1 MRKIA
6 LLIALLC
13 TAGSA
18 HAAGL
23 GSVDVTGF
31 ADVYWGFDPG
41 ATVGTDRNYTTQAL
55 RSREFGLNYGVVT
68 ARYSSPEGISAAFGL
83 HAGSYVE
90 SNYAAEPEA
99 WRPVAEAWVQYEF
112 AERWTV
118 KAGIFPSH
126 IGAETA
132 LSIQNIAL
140 TRSLIADYSPYYE
153 TGVSLSHS
161 ADKFSF
167 SVLLLNGWQN
177 IRETN
182 ADKAVGTALAVQ
194 ASENISV
201 AWNTFTGNEQ
211 PEGRPSLYRVFNN
224 FIGTYRDSSGVE
236 VAASFDLGV
245 QEVQE
250 GEANLWYGCALL
262 GRVPLSERLGIGMR
276 VERYSDPKGVI
287 VTTSPTS
294 SFVCNGASVNLDF
307 RPQPALALRAEVRYL
322 RAEEAV
328 FNDRGNLSNN
338 NISFALSAG
347 VLF

>member
-1 MRKIA
+1 MKRISILLA
-6 LLIALLC
+6 LFCMAEY
-13 TAGSA
+13 AQ
-18 HAAGL
+18 AADS
-23 GSVDVTGF
+23 GSVQVSGF

-41 ATVGTDRNYTTQAL
+41 ATVGTDRNYTTQML

-68 ARYSSPEGISAAFGL
+68 AKYSSADGISAAFGL

-90 SNYAAEPEA
+90 ANYAAEPEA
-99 WRPVAEAWVQYEF
+99 WRSVSEVWVQYEF
-112 AERWTV
+112 AERWTI

-153 TGVSLSHS
+153 TGVALSHS
-161 ADKFSF
+161 ADNLSF

-182 ADKAVGTALAVQ
+182 ADKAVGTALAIQ

-201 AWNTFTGNEQ
+201 AWNTFAGNEQ
-211 PEGRPSLYRVFNN
+211 ADGSPSLYRVFNN
-224 FIGTYRDSSGVE
+224 FIGTYRDSSGTE
-236 VAASFDLGV
+236 VSASFDVGI
-245 QEVQE
+245 QEVQT
-250 GEANLWYGCALL
+250 GTASLWYGLALL
-262 GRVPLSERLGIGMR
+262 GRVPLSDHLGIGMR

-328 FNDRGNLSNN
+328 FNNKGNLSNN
-338 NISFALSAG
+338 NVSFGLSAG
-347 VLF
+347 ILF